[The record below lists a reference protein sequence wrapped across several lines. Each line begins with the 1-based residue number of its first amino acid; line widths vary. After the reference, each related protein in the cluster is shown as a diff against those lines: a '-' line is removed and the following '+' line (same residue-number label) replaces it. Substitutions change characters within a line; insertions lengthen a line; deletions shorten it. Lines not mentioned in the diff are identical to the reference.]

1 MNNVNLLLVT
11 VTPLQKQIYKEN
23 LVYMQT
29 FKNKRTLYPYRAF
42 FLLLIYGRLA
52 FFFSLMHPVSLL
64 QNTTSIFTWVVESNT
79 LKSFYV

>member
-11 VTPLQKQIYKEN
+11 VTPLQKQIHKEN

-52 FFFSLMHPVSLL
+52 FLFH
-64 QNTTSIFTWVVESNT
+64 
-79 LKSFYV
+79 